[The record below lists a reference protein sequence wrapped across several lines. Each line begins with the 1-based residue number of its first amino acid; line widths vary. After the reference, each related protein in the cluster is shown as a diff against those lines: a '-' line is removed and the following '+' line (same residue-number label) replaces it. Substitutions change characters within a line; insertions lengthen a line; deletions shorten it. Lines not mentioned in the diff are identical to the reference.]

1 MAHPILE
8 KLWEETGETVALFI
22 RQGQF
27 RLCIAEIPSP
37 LPLSFKRGVGYSE
50 RIYKGA
56 SGRVILAA
64 LHLSEQLLDKV
75 TAGSGLDMAALKKE
89 LALISERGYAHS
101 HNELIQGAVAVAA
114 PFTDRTGLVA
124 GSMVVFGPDTRID
137 EKRVKVLSAMLLQA
151 TAALSRN
158 IGGA

>member
-1 MAHPILE
+1 MPVAFLLGPISHLMPIT
-8 KLWEETGETVALFI
+8 KLD
-22 RQGQF
+22 QQ
-27 RLCIAEIPSP
+27 PSK
-37 LPLSFKRGVGYSE
+37 LRD
-50 RIYKGA
+50 
-56 SGRVILAA
+56 
-64 LHLSEQLLDKV
+64 H
-75 TAGSGLDMAALKKE
+75 THLDMAALKKE